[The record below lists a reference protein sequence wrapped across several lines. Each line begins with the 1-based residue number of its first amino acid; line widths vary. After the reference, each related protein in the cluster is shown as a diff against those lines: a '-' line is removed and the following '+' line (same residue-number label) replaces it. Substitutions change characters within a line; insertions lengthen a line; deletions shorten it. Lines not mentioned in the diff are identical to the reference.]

1 MIVGGGV
8 AWSSAILMV
17 KAKTM
22 KAIIVQGIKDSYP
35 AKGKKASKKYYT
47 LTGPKHKMAA
57 SALKVL
63 GALNALNKMFS
74 TIGSYAR
81 KLVFD
86 NVLPEWLK
94 DVISGKKKI
103 EAFTVTAEDAKAL
116 IVPMHKYAIITEERA
131 GELYDLKK
139 KHGIDIEIEEKKNFV
154 FNHRLIEDIPE
165 EKMTALME
173 EVTESLLKSKV
184 LPAKVKSEIKAG
196 KIAVIEED
204 IKYEYA
210 EDILDN
216 LPKLSEGSVNKAMAI
231 VEAVKPVFAIRS
243 FELEDKEVQMG
254 QALDLIKANM
264 DVMPDSEEE

>member
-1 MIVGGGV
+1 
-8 AWSSAILMV
+8 
-17 KAKTM
+17 M
-22 KAIIVQGIKDSYP
+22 KAVIVQGIKDAYP
-35 AKGKKASKKYYT
+35 VKGKKASKKFYA

-81 KLVFD
+81 RLVFD

-139 KHGIDIEIEEKKNFV
+139 KHGVDIEIEEKKNFV

-165 EKMTALME
+165 EKMSALME

-184 LPAKVKSEIKAG
+184 LPAKLKSEIKAG
-196 KIAVIEED
+196 KIAVIEEEV
-204 IKYEYA
+204 KYEYA

-216 LPKLSEGSVNKAMAI
+216 LPKLSDGSVTKAMAI
-231 VEAVKPVFAIRS
+231 VEATKPVFAIRS

-264 DVMPDSEEE
+264 DVIPEADEEE